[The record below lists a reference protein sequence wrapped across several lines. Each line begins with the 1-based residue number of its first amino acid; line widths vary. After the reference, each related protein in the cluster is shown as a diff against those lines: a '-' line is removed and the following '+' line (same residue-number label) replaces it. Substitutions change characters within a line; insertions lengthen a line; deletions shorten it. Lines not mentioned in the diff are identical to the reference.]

1 VQKRLNTRS
10 VITPRVGILGES
22 QPTWRTTSYFADVTW
37 RYRMYSNWLFAEL
50 IPALE
55 YQRDEGFDDQASIVF
70 RIEMYFAGTIDR
82 E

>member
-1 VQKRLNTRS
+1 
-10 VITPRVGILGES
+10 
-22 QPTWRTTSYFADVTW
+22 
-37 RYRMYSNWLFAEL
+37 MYSNWLFAEL

>member
-1 VQKRLNTRS
+1 V
-10 VITPRVGILGES
+10 TPRVGILGES